1 MIPIEAGTAVVLY
14 LLSVL
19 AVIGAASLYNGIRRR
34 AMRVEPRPTHI
45 FRCARCAHAY
55 LDDEEMESAKCPRC
69 GAENEPQR
77 I

>member
-1 MIPIEAGTAVVLY
+1 MIPIEAGTAVVIY

-19 AVIGAASLYNGIRRR
+19 AVIGVAGLYNGIRRR
-34 AMRVEPRPTHI
+34 EMRVEPRPTHI
-45 FRCARCAHAY
+45 FRCAGCAHAY
-55 LDDEEMESAKCPRC
+55 LDAEELDRARCPRC

>member
-14 LLSVL
+14 LLSFL
-19 AVIGAASLYNGIRRR
+19 AVIAAAGIYNGIRCR
-34 AMRVEPRPTHI
+34 AMRVEPKPTHI

-55 LDDEEMESAKCPRC
+55 LDAEELEHARCPRC
-69 GAENEPQR
+69 GTENEPQR